1 MRMEAGGKS
10 LWLKLVR
17 GVLALGLISG
27 LVQTAQGEAFATAG
41 TWTISKFDS
50 KTCVA
55 VNRPGDS
62 LDIAPFNALLIT
74 QGPRAKDITLEVFF
88 WPGAFKENQTG
99 KLLVSDGQGPKI
111 KYDAVAVKSYAF
123 RTIEPV
129 RIADLRRLAV
139 APMIHF
145 STPLVRQELRF
156 DIKYLDRTLDYL
168 DACHANL

>member
-1 MRMEAGGKS
+1 MRTEAGGKS

-17 GVLALGLISG
+17 GALALGLILG
-27 LVQTAQGEAFATAG
+27 PIQTAQGETFATAG

-55 VNRPGDS
+55 VNRPGDGF
-62 LDIAPFNALLIT
+62 DIAPFNAMLVT
-74 QGPRAKDITLEVFF
+74 QGPRSSDMTLEVFF

-99 KLLVSDGQGPKI
+99 KLLVSDGLGPKI
-111 KYDAVAVKSYAF
+111 KYDAVAVKSHAF

-139 APMIHF
+139 AKMIHF
-145 STPLVRQELRF
+145 STPSVRQELKF
-156 DIKYLDRTLDYL
+156 DVKFLDRALDYL
-168 DACHANL
+168 NVCHANL